1 MSMDGLATSRQE
13 ATGQPQDVSWD
24 LGHVELAGL
33 HWPGADTRSTE
44 AVSPLIGLH
53 GWLDNAATFSRIGHG
68 LSRWGP
74 FFAVDMAGHGL
85 SSHRPPGQGYLLVD
99 YVADLACLL
108 AQHFPHQKVR
118 LVGHSLG
125 GIVALYYAAA
135 FPEQVEKLILIDSL
149 GPITKPPGESVSQ
162 LRRGIEKRLAG
173 SAPAPVY
180 PSVEAAAKTRAGGLS
195 PLSEQAAGVLVPRN
209 LKPLGNGFS
218 WRTDPRLRHPSMIMY
233 EESQVRDCLQ
243 KLQTDALLLVA
254 EQGLLKGHPL
264 WSDRLALALSMRQVQ
279 VPGGHHCHL
288 DGDTAPLLAAIDE
301 FLSPESSIE

>member
-1 MSMDGLATSRQE
+1 MDE
-13 ATGQPQDVSWD
+13 AKASSAMAGQQPLDVSWD

-33 HWPGADTRSTE
+33 HWPATGDGRCD
-44 AVSPLIGLH
+44 AVNPLIGLH
-53 GWLDNAATFSRIGHG
+53 GWLDNAATFYQIGHG

-74 FFAVDMAGHGL
+74 FYAVDMAGHGL

-135 FPEQVEKLILIDSL
+135 FPENVEKLVLIDSL

-162 LRRGIEKRLAG
+162 LRSGIEKRLTG

-209 LKPLGNGFS
+209 LKPLGKGFS

-243 KLQTDALLLVA
+243 KLQADALLLVA

-264 WSDRLALALSMRQVQ
+264 WSDRLALATSMRQIQ

-301 FLSPESSIE
+301 FLSPPPSIE